1 LVVNTPGNNLST
13 TSFEKDP
20 DVSVVLVC
28 WNNKDYLEPCL
39 ISLYENELNFSFDVV
54 VVDNGSTDGSQEMLA
69 EKFPQVK
76 IIQNDRNVGLST
88 ASNQGIEATTGRYIL
103 LLNNDTIVN
112 QESLENLVVYLDE
125 HPGAGAAGGKLLNPD
140 GTLQA
145 GYGTFPNLSQEFL
158 IATGL
163 GRMIWSNYPDHN
175 TSKDFLSVDWLSSA
189 CLILRRSALDKVGM
203 LDEEFF
209 IYGDEVDLQYRLK
222 LSGWQVY
229 YLPQVSTIH
238 FGGRSMNRWSRR
250 KMVNRGK
257 IRFFQK
263 NYNLGPTFALR
274 IMLFLFSFIKF
285 LIWSFSLLFPK
296 YRQRSINE
304 LRSNLEVMGLCLSLV

>member
-20 DVSVVLVC
+20 DVSVMLVC

-39 ISLYENELNFSFDVV
+39 ISLYEKKLNFYFDVV
-54 VVDNGSTDGSQEMLA
+54 VVDNGSTDGSQEMLT
-69 EKFPQVK
+69 EKFPQVLL
-76 IIQNDRNVGLST
+76 IQNDRNVGLSS

-103 LLNNDTIVN
+103 LLNNDTLVN
-112 QESLENLVVYLDE
+112 QDSLEALVAFMDE
-125 HPGAGAAGGKLLNPD
+125 HPDAGAAGGKLLNPD

-145 GYGTFPNLSQEFL
+145 GYGIFPNLTHEFL
-158 IATGL
+158 IASGL
-163 GRMIWSNYPDHN
+163 GRMIWSNYPDHH
-175 TSKDFLSVDWLSSA
+175 TSKDILSVGWLSSA
-189 CLILRRSALDKVGM
+189 CLMLRRSALEKVGM

-229 YLPQVSTIH
+229 YLPQASTIH

-263 NYNLGPTFALR
+263 NYSHLST
-274 IMLFLFSFIKF
+274 
-285 LIWSFSLLFPK
+285 FSLKLMLGVLSFLKLLVWGILWLIPK
-296 YRQRSINE
+296 NRQRSYKE
-304 LRSNLEVMGLCLSLV
+304 LCSNIEVIQLCFTN

>member
-1 LVVNTPGNNLST
+1 MDNTPITKSSSAPSDQEL
-13 TSFEKDP
+13 

-39 ISLYENELNFSFDVV
+39 ISLYENGLKFSFDVV

-69 EKFPQVK
+69 EKFPQIK
-76 IIQNDRNVGLST
+76 IIQNDHNVGLSS

-103 LLNNDTIVN
+103 LLNNDTLVN
-112 QESLENLVVYLDE
+112 QDSLEALVAFMDE
-125 HPGAGAAGGKLLNPD
+125 QPGAGAAGGKLLNPD

-145 GYGTFPNLSQEFL
+145 GYDVFPNLMQDFL

-163 GRMIWSNYPDHN
+163 GRSIWKNYPGHII
-175 TSKDFLSVDWLSSA
+175 SSEIKVVDWLSSA
-189 CLILRRSALDKVGM
+189 CLMLRRSALDQVGM

-222 LSGWQVY
+222 FSGWKVY
-229 YLPQVSTIH
+229 YLPQASTVH

-250 KMVNRGK
+250 KMFYRGK
-257 IRFFQK
+257 ILFYQK
-263 NYNLGPTFALR
+263 NCNIISTLALR
-274 IMLFLFSFIKF
+274 IMIFSLSFIKF
-285 LIWSFSLLFPK
+285 LVWIPSMAIPK
-296 YRQRSINE
+296 YRQRSKNE
-304 LRSNLEVMGLCLSLV
+304 LQSNLEVVGVCLALKK

>member
-1 LVVNTPGNNLST
+1 MDNTPTIKSSST
-13 TSFEKDP
+13 SSDLAP

-39 ISLYENELNFSFDVV
+39 ISLYENELSFSFEVV

-69 EKFPQVK
+69 EKFPQIK

-112 QESLENLVVYLDE
+112 QESLETLVAFMDE

-145 GYGTFPNLSQEFL
+145 GYGIFPNLAQEFL

-163 GRMIWSNYPDHN
+163 GRNLWENYPLQN
-175 TSKDFLSVDWLSSA
+175 TSTEITSVDWIQSA
-189 CLILRRSALDKVGM
+189 FLFLRRNTLDQVGL
-203 LDEEFF
+203 LDEIFF

-222 LSGWQVY
+222 LSGWKVY

-238 FGGRSMNRWSRR
+238 YGGRSMNRWSRR
-250 KMVNRGK
+250 KMVYRGK
-257 IRFFQK
+257 LLFFQN
-263 NYNLGPTFALR
+263 NYSR
-274 IMLFLFSFIKF
+274 FST
-285 LIWSFSLLFPK
+285 FSLKLMLVVLSSFKLIVWGILWLIPNN
-296 YRQRSINE
+296 RQRSCKE
-304 LRSNLEVMGLCLSLV
+304 LGSNIEVIQLCFSN